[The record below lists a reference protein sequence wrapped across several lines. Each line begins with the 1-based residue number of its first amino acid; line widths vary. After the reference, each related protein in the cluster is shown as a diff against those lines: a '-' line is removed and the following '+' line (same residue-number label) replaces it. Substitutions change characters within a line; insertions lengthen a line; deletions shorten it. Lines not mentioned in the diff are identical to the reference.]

1 MAADSEAAD
10 GGGICISCT
19 LMFTAMLH
27 PLTVGTDNWPVYG
40 YWTHSYDIS
49 TLTRAVILT
58 LLTLLYAL
66 LGLSLAA
73 LSATPPAPRARP
85 APRFLARAGRGY
97 TVGGIS
103 VVRVRGE

>member
-58 LLTLLYAL
+58 LLYAL

-85 APRFLARAGRGY
+85 APRFPARAGRGY